1 MKRILCL
8 LLLFLLLAGCI
19 LPAAATAATP
29 FDLDVARAQQAVSA
43 AVGKDTAG
51 AAVVLVKNGT
61 VLMAEGFGYADLA
74 SRVLVTG
81 NTVFEI
87 GELSAIFTAIA
98 ALTLADSGALSLDA
112 DIATYLPAAFIEKL
126 ALSYPI
132 TVSDLL
138 SGRAG
143 FGGRIFDISFQ
154 KESHTFETLEEAL
167 LADIPEQIMLP
178 GTAYAYS
185 PFGIALAAFVIEEIS
200 GVSYQ
205 AYVTEHV
212 LTPLG
217 MKDTAFMLATDIAPE
232 AYATGYTVAAEGS
245 FTTSKNGGKSFSGL
259 YPATGAISCV
269 NDLSRLLLWLVSD
282 SQTLLSKEAKARLF
296 TACQSG
302 MFAPGALVL
311 KTHGTAGYTLAA
323 KTACFGA
330 SLCLDL
336 QKGAA
341 ALVLTNTPESDLLA
355 LPTDLFPATKAPLSL
370 PTGEMVDLKA
380 FRGTYAAASE
390 EQHTF
395 VGQLFTIQRRAS
407 ATVNDDGTFSFLGMR
422 LVQIAPGVFADAE
435 GDANTPLLQILLD
448 GEGEITAVV
457 TAAGECY
464 YKLPFYYAHVPSAFL
479 LGLLLLLA
487 AGFVLMGVFGFFE
500 WLAEK
505 NRDDERVGVWR
516 VLPELLTALLGL
528 LVAAEVLVAYK
539 MGVAVLSSFYFAM
552 RVLTL
557 LVGIGATAAYI
568 VAFVFSVLDRKLH
581 KRIAFMAIL
590 YLVFVFLIC
599 FFNLTLI

>member
-1 MKRILCL
+1 MKRIVSAL
-8 LLLFLLLAGCI
+8 LAIFLLAMSVFSV
-19 LPAAATAATP
+19 AATVTP
-29 FDLDVARAQQAVSA
+29 FDASVATVQQAVKDT
-43 AVGKDTAG
+43 VGKDAAG

-112 DIATYLPAAFIEKL
+112 DIAAYLPAAFMEKL
-126 ALSYPI
+126 ALAYPV

-143 FGGRIFDISFQ
+143 FGGRIFDLSFQ

-167 LADIPEQIMLP
+167 LADVPEQIMLP
-178 GTAYAYS
+178 GTAYSHS
-185 PFGIALAAFVIEEIS
+185 PFGIALAAFVVEAVA

-212 LTPLG
+212 LAPLG
-217 MKDTAFMLATDIAPE
+217 MKDTAFTRSADG
-232 AYATGYTVAAEGS
+232 AYATGYTVMAEGS
-245 FTTSKNGGKSFSGL
+245 FTAPENGGKSFSGL
-259 YPATGAISCV
+259 YPATGAYSTA
-269 NDLSRLLLWLVSD
+269 NDLSRLLFWLVSD
-282 SQTLLSKEAKARLF
+282 SETLLSKETKSRLF
-296 TACQSG
+296 TAYQSG

-311 KTHGTAGYTLAA
+311 KTHGVVGYTLAA

-336 QKGAA
+336 QKREA
-341 ALVLTNTPESDLLA
+341 ALVLTNTPESDLLS
-355 LPTDLFPATKAPLSL
+355 LPTALLPATKAPLSL
-370 PTGEMVDLKA
+370 PTGEMVDLKSL
-380 FRGTYAAASE
+380 RGTYAAASE

-395 VGQLFTIQRRAS
+395 VGQLFTTQRRVS
-407 ATVNDDGTFSFLGMR
+407 AAVNEDGTFSFLDMR

-435 GDANTPLLQILLD
+435 GDANVPVLQFLLD
-448 GEGEITAVV
+448 GEGEVTAVV
-457 TAAGECY
+457 TAEGECY
-464 YKLPFYYAHVPSAFL
+464 HKLPFYYAQTPSTFL
-479 LGLLLLLA
+479 FGLLLLLA

-539 MGVAVLSSFYFAM
+539 TGTAVLSSLYFAL

-557 LVGIGATAAYI
+557 LVGIGATASYI
-568 VAFVFSVLDRKLH
+568 IAFVFSVLDRKLH